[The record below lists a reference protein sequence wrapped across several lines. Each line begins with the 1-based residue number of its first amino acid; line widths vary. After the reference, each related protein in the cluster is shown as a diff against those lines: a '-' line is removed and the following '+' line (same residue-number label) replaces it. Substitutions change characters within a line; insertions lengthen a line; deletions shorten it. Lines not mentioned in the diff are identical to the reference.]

1 MVRFAMFLVA
11 CLLCVPSFGQDY
23 LAGDECFVD
32 PLTGRQVCPLKK
44 TAAAVGKTVVAVG
57 NAITPNSVPAPMQAS
72 QVYSMPVQTYSAPV
86 QSYSWSKSW
95 SKVHGQ
101 PVRNI
106 GRRIFGR

>member
-1 MVRFAMFLVA
+1 MFRFAIVLVA
-11 CLLCVPSFGQDY
+11 AVLCVPCFGQEFLSSD
-23 LAGDECFVD
+23 GDCYID
-32 PLTGRQVCPLKK
+32 QATGRQVCQLKK

-72 QVYSMPVQTYSAPV
+72 QVYAVPSSAV
-86 QSYSWSKSW
+86 QSYGWSKSW
-95 SKVHGQ
+95 HKVHGQ